1 MDLKS
6 KIGLRIKQL
15 RIDKNLS
22 QQKFANRADIERT
35 FLTHIENGRKNIS
48 VGTLQK
54 VLDAL
59 EISSKDFFDA
69 KEFEK
74 E

>member
-15 RIDKNLS
+15 RVDKKLS

-74 E
+74 Q